1 MYTQKSPVHTQKSP
15 AHTQKCPVNTQNGPV
30 YTRNFE
36 MSSADFL
43 VVAPLQQDRASGL
56 REKMLG
62 GKRVCVSVCVCACM
76 CEKAECIIR
85 MSCLASG
92 LFVSFLV
99 LSLLFFHSCSFT
111 HTLSFF
117 HAHIRVHA
125 LSRPGSFSRA
135 LSRALWCALSHLL
148 SLPPSLFFF
157 HALARSLSLNHTHS
171 CTLNKKS
178 NKMWRKE
185 ELLNGSGV
193 ERRRAS
199 KLSQYFPT
207 KALPKQRTILYQK
220 SPISL
225 KRLKPV

>member
-1 MYTQKSPVHTQKSP
+1 VYTQKSPVHTQKSP

-157 HALARSLSLNHTHS
+157 HALARSL
-171 CTLNKKS
+171 C
-178 NKMWRKE
+178 
-185 ELLNGSGV
+185 
-193 ERRRAS
+193 A
-199 KLSQYFPT
+199 
-207 KALPKQRTILYQK
+207 
-220 SPISL
+220 
-225 KRLKPV
+225 